1 MSKSAGEINRNRY
14 QSLDAMR
21 GLAAI
26 AVAAGHFNSSYV
38 HSSYLAVDF
47 FFILSGFVIGNAYAS
62 KLNGGMTPVVFMW
75 VRLVR
80 LRGKKGLSMAMVQ
93 RLRARFRVPADL
105 LLPPPKKP
113 PRAVCKMHQSTTNS
127 KAVGESLHR
136 PRRTVYGP

>member
-1 MSKSAGEINRNRY
+1 MSKSASEINRNRY

-38 HSSYLAVDF
+38 QSSYLAVDF

-62 KLNGGMTPVVFMW
+62 KLNGGMTPVAFMW

-80 LRGKKGLSMAMVQ
+80 LWPLFRH
-93 RLRARFRVPADL
+93 RNRHWTRADIILGQCRAEPSFR
-105 LLPPPKKP
+105 
-113 PRAVCKMHQSTTNS
+113 R
-127 KAVGESLHR
+127 
-136 PRRTVYGP
+136 